1 MQTGQQQEEDIAA
14 AAVAVEAILQIRNGD
29 PVLFY

>member
-1 MQTGQQQEEDIAA
+1 MQTGQQQEEDIAPA
-14 AAVAVEAILQIRNGD
+14 ALAVEAILQIRNGD